1 MALVSDQS
9 RTNTIINNT
18 GFIRSGLGNWYQI
31 NQEPIQSLT
40 GPTNIGKKSKPDVS
54 DQSRTNTII
63 N

>member
-40 GPTNIGKKSKPDVS
+40 IRVLSGRGWVIGIRSIKN
-54 DQSRTNTII
+54 QYNH
-63 N
+63 